1 MSPTVLSDRYEL
13 GRVLGR
19 GGMAEVREA
28 RDLVLGRRVAVKV
41 LHATLA
47 DDPAFIERFRREATA
62 VAALNHPSLVG
73 IFDAGSDGDTRYLVM
88 EYLEGQT
95 LADVLRERGRLEP
108 ARAVEV
114 GIAAAEALEAVH
126 QAGLVHRDVK
136 PANIMVT
143 PRGGVKLMDLG
154 IARAADATSLTATQS
169 VIGTAAY
176 LSPEQARGLPADA
189 RSDLYSLG
197 CVIYEAAA
205 GRRPFQGDS
214 AVSVALQHVND
225 DPPAPSHLVDGLPEG
240 LDAVLARALAK
251 DPDRRYATAAEMAA
265 DLRRLERGD
274 PVAGAALGGIAA
286 TQAMTGMGTTAMHPG
301 PEATATMAS
310 PVAADTDPEPQGSD
324 RTARWLLAALLLIV
338 GAIVLAAAMGAFDTG
353 DGDDADIVAPG
364 EDVTE
369 PAEDEAPP
377 ETEPEPEPE
386 DTVAEET
393 TTTVEET
400 TTTTEPPSDFGA
412 VDSAVAAVAAE
423 SDQALA
429 DGEIDESAR
438 DDLVDMAAKA
448 AEKARDGDEKALDE
462 VEDLREELD
471 DLLDDGD
478 LSRPTFN
485 RIRQAIDD
493 LDSAIRAVL

>member
-1 MSPTVLSDRYEL
+1 MAPTVLSDRYEL

-41 LHATLA
+41 LHAALA

-73 IFDAGSDGDTRYLVM
+73 IFDAGSDGDIRYLVM
-88 EYLEGQT
+88 EYLEGRT
-95 LADVLRERGRLEP
+95 LADVLRQDGRLEP
-108 ARAVEV
+108 DRALEV
-114 GIAAAEALEAVH
+114 GIAAAGALEAVH

-143 PRGGVKLMDLG
+143 PSGGVKLMDLG

-197 CVIYEAAA
+197 CVIYETVA
-205 GRRPFQGDS
+205 GRRPFEGDS

-274 PVAGAALGGIAA
+274 AVVGGAALAVPAA
-286 TQAMTGMGTTAMHPG
+286 TQAMTGMGTTAVHPG
-301 PEATATMAS
+301 PTATSTMAD
-310 PVAADTDPEPQGSD
+310 PVAAEADPEPRGSN
-324 RTARWLLAALLLIV
+324 RTALWLLAALLLIAALI
-338 GAIVLAAAMGAFDTG
+338 AIAAAMGAFDA
-353 DGDDADIVAPG
+353 DGDDAGTVVPG

-369 PAEDEAPP
+369 PGPVEEAP
-377 ETEPEPEPE
+377 ETPEPAPDE
-386 DTVAEET
+386 TVAEET

-400 TTTTEPPSDFGA
+400 TTTTEPATDFGA
-412 VDSAVAAVAAE
+412 VDDAVASVTAE
-423 SDQALA
+423 TDRALA
-429 DGEIDESAR
+429 NGEIDQSER
-438 DDLVDMAAKA
+438 DNLVGKA
-448 AEKARDGDEKALDE
+448 ADAADKARDGDDDALDQVE
-462 VEDLREELD
+462 SLGEDLEDLR
-471 DLLDDGD
+471 DDGD
-478 LSRPTFN
+478 LTAPTFN
-485 RIRQAIDD
+485 QIRRAIDE
-493 LDSAIRAVL
+493 LDRAIRAVL